1 GGGEPVGAPW
11 EARGGVS
18 VWEAPRRPAP
28 PASSPSG
35 PVAFQTLWAPPP
47 APPAEYVVQQSVPTA
62 CPGTTEPVPVPVST
76 TGAPPRP
83 PQPPEPG
90 GGGPPGGAVPGGGG
104 GSAGDVP
111 PLPVLKPG
119 AKSSSIIVSPRQR
132 GNPVLK
138 FIRNVPWEFG
148 DVVPDYVLG
157 QSTCALFLSLR
168 YHHLNPGY
176 IHDRLRHLGRSYG
189 LQLLLLQVDVKDP
202 HQALKEPGED
212 LHPGRLHP
220 PGSLEPRGGRQVPG
234 DLQGLRA
241 EATRLAEGA
250 CGAGFPLPDD
260 RLPDQHQVGE
270 QDGCAESPHHLW
282 VVGSRGGC
290 LQGRS
295 VPLPRCRTPE
305 GQAALRCPARTL
317 PQGPQMNHR
326 PQNLWFYNKWHLSV
340 TRLRGGGDMGVT
352 PAVPPCVAASSFWAP
367 LALREPPRH
376 LGGVPACDP
385 SPHQVPP
392 SPGWT
397 PQVPPESP
405 SLSSSSSWLAV
416 DWAPGRSLARWEGAR
431 SSR

>member
-1 GGGEPVGAPW
+1 PLTFDPAPGRARAYDPRHGGGPGPGGEAEAVHGA
-11 EARGGVS
+11 AGGS
-18 VWEAPRRPAP
+18 RRPL
-28 PASSPSG
+28 G

-202 HQALKEPGED
+202 HQALKELAKICILADCTLLVAWSPEEAGRYLETYKAYEQKPPDLLKERVEQDFLSRMTDCLTSIKSVNKTDALSLLTTFGSLAAVVDASRED
-212 LHPGRLHP
+212 LSLCPG
-220 PGSLEPRGGRQVPG
+220 V
-234 DLQGLRA
+234 
-241 EATRLAEGA
+241 
-250 CGAGFPLPDD
+250 
-260 RLPDQHQVGE
+260 
-270 QDGCAESPHHLW
+270 
-282 VVGSRGGC
+282 
-290 LQGRS
+290 
-295 VPLPRCRTPE
+295 
-305 GQAALRCPARTL
+305 
-317 PQGPQMNHR
+317 GPQ
-326 PQNLWFYNKWHLSV
+326 KAK
-340 TRLRGGGDMGVT
+340 RLFDVLHE
-352 PAVPPCVAASSFWAP
+352 PFLKVPK
-367 LALREPPRH
+367 
-376 LGGVPACDP
+376 
-385 SPHQVPP
+385 
-392 SPGWT
+392 
-397 PQVPPESP
+397 
-405 SLSSSSSWLAV
+405 
-416 DWAPGRSLARWEGAR
+416 
-431 SSR
+431 